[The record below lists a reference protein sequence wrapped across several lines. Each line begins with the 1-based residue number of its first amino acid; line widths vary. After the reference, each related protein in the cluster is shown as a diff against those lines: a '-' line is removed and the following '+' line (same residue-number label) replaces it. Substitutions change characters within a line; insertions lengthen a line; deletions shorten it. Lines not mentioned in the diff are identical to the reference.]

1 MSEFNAL
8 LLAAGLGTRLRPLTE
23 HCPKCLMPIAGRPLL
38 EHWLCSLY
46 RIGIG
51 RVIVN
56 MYHHHVLVESFL
68 ARSCFSDWVTGVLEH
83 KLLGT
88 AGTLRENSKSLS
100 VGTTLVAHA
109 DNWCQC
115 NLRDFLDYHQYLR
128 PPQTL
133 MTMMTFRTSTPTSC
147 GIVEIDN
154 KGVVQHFHEKTS
166 DARGNLANGAVY
178 LLEPEVIDWTT
189 QTFQANDF
197 STEVLPEF
205 VGRIATWENTGIHRD
220 IGAISSLIDAQRDP
234 QQNLCWP
241 EIDEWMRVYQNNP
254 VHDQFIAATRQV

>member
-1 MSEFNAL
+1 MSEINAL

-23 HCPKCLMPIAGRPLL
+23 HCPKCLIPIAGRPLL
-38 EHWLCSLY
+38 EHWLCDLSK
-46 RIGIG
+46 IGIG

-56 MYHHHVLVESFL
+56 MYHHHRLVESFL

-88 AGTLRENSKSLS
+88 AGTLRENSKCFSG
-100 VGTTLVAHA
+100 GTTLVAHA

-115 NLRDFLDYHQYLR
+115 NLREFLDYHQYFR
-128 PPQTL
+128 PPETL
-133 MTMMTFRTSTPTSC
+133 MTMMTFRTSTPTTC
-147 GIVEIDN
+147 GIVEIDG
-154 KGVVQHFHEKTS
+154 KGIVRRFHEKTS
-166 DARGNLANGAVY
+166 EPHGNLANGAVY
-178 LLEPEVIDWTT
+178 LLEPDVLDWTV
-189 QTFQANDF
+189 QAFQANDF

-205 VGRIATWENTGIHRD
+205 FGRIATWENTGIHRD

-241 EIDEWMRVYQNNP
+241 EIDDWLSAFLHNP
-254 VHDQFIAATRQV
+254 IHEQLGTATR